1 MSAMA
6 GTGDFTA
13 VKSIAAVAGGFVVSL
28 LGGGDALLETMLYAV
43 ILDYVVG
50 IVKAVAQKNVSSA
63 IGARGIAK
71 KVLYFLVVAVANLI
85 EVRILGGIAPLRE
98 ITVMFYICNE
108 GVSILE
114 NLIAAGV
121 PLPERLKDVLI
132 QLKEK
137 RKG

>member
-1 MSAMA
+1 MA